1 MAGTHS
7 VGSLFVNI
15 SGSTKGLT
23 RALGAAKKKI
33 SGFGSSSIKEQEK
46 VVRQAAQ
53 RAADA
58 IQDMRLAGM
67 SGDPKALLHTRKAS
81 VQAGRGFRSE
91 KAELTRMQA
100 AKTMKMTFGILGVGL
115 AAVTALF
122 REGFK
127 RGGQALE
134 SHKPFAMLGP
144 SGGRSIDAQIGMIM
158 DKLAF
163 AQSSRGSEVMARQTE
178 LQRREEE
185 LNRQWAEITIGMREM
200 VFAVTKFFIGI
211 RSPEETRVIYEN
223 SQRRQETGHGK
234 TGVG

>member
-100 AKTMKMTFGILGVGL
+100 AKTMRMTFGILGVGL

-163 AQSSRGSEVMARQTE
+163 AQSSRGSEVMAKQSE

-200 VFAVTKFFIGI
+200 VFAVTNFFIGM
-211 RSPEETRVIYEN
+211 RTPEETRVIYEN

>member
-67 SGDPKALLHTRKAS
+67 AGDPKALLHTRKAS
-81 VQAGRGFRSE
+81 VEAGRGFRSE

-100 AKTMKMTFGILGVGL
+100 AKTMRMTFGILGIGL
-115 AAVTALF
+115 TAVTALF
-122 REGFK
+122 KEGFR
-127 RGGQALE
+127 RGGQAIE
-134 SHKPFAMLGP
+134 SQKPFAMLGP
-144 SGGRSIDAQIGMIM
+144 SGGRTVDAQIGMIM

-163 AQSSRGSEVMARQTE
+163 AQSERGSSIMARQTE
-178 LQRREEE
+178 LHRREEE
-185 LNRQWAEITIGMREM
+185 LNRQWAEITIGMREA
-200 VFAVTKFFIGI
+200 VFAFTNFFMGM
-211 RSPEETRVIYEN
+211 RTPEESRSAYES
-223 SQRRQETGHGK
+223 SQRRQRTGHGK